1 MTTET
6 CMKVILVS
14 PLLIVYLFI
23 FSYRRCI
30 HPSIHLSIHP
40 SIHPLTCMP
49 CMSSSYRQI
58 RRLCSAQ
65 EAAFRREEDIGVVVS
80 AVSSVTNR
88 HQQRMFLDR
97 RTANVSCPFS
107 NGH

>member
-1 MTTET
+1 MYESHTRISS
-6 CMKVILVS
+6 VDSLSIYF
-14 PLLIVYLFI
+14 LLLPMY
-23 FSYRRCI
+23 
-30 HPSIHLSIHP
+30 PSIHPFIHPSIHP

-65 EAAFRREEDIGVVVS
+65 EAAFRREKDIGVVVS